1 MVKKKKLTIL
11 WDKRAK
17 DNLDNIYDFIAEDS
31 IPAAQHVKRELIKLV
46 RSLDDFPEKY
56 SKEALLIDDPENFR
70 SVSRWSYKII
80 YEVTESHIII
90 ADIFHTSQHPSKIKR
105 IRK

>member
-1 MVKKKKLTIL
+1 MIILLRKKL
-11 WDKRAK
+11 KRIK
-17 DNLDNIYDFIAEDS
+17 KIGE
-31 IPAAQHVKRELIKLV
+31 KKELIKLA

-56 SKEALLIDDPENFR
+56 SKEAVLIDDPENFR
-70 SVSRWSYKII
+70 SVSKWSYKII
-80 YEVTESHIII
+80 YEVTQEHIII

>member
-1 MVKKKKLTIL
+1 MVKKQKLTIR

-17 DNLDNIYDFIAEDS
+17 DNLDKIQDYIAKDS
-31 IPAAQHVKRELIKLV
+31 IPAARHVKKELIKLV

-70 SVSRWSYKII
+70 SVSKWNYKII
-80 YEVTESHIII
+80 YEVTENQIII
-90 ADIFHTSQHPSKIKR
+90 ADIFHTSQHPSKIRR